1 MGFEK
6 IVFYAFSA
14 IMIIAALAVVSL
26 RHSVKAVLS
35 LVVCFFAAAAIWM
48 MLEAEFLSVSLILVY
63 VGAVMVLFLFVVMM
77 LDVDY
82 AAIKQGFTRYLP
94 IGVIAVLA
102 FFGAMYLLIHSGIF
116 NAQNV
121 PVPAPHPADYSNIR
135 ELGLL
140 MYTQYFYPFELAAII
155 LLVAI
160 IAAISLTFRG
170 TKQRKV
176 QNVAE
181 QVKTRKSDRL
191 RVVKMAAEVPQ
202 KMEPA
207 PEVENKEEEK

>member
-1 MGFEK
+1 MGLEH
-6 IVFYAFSA
+6 IIFYAFSA
-14 IMIIAALAVVSL
+14 LLIIAALAVVTL
-26 RHSVKAVLS
+26 KHSVKAVLS

-82 AAIKQGFTRYLP
+82 AAIKQGFTSYLP
-94 IGVIAVLA
+94 IGIVAVLA

-121 PVPAPHPADYSNIR
+121 PVPAPHPADYSNIK
-135 ELGLL
+135 ELGSI

-160 IAAISLTFRG
+160 IAAISLAFRG
-170 TKQRKV
+170 TKHRKI
-176 QNVAE
+176 QKVAE

-191 RVVKMAAEVPQ
+191 RIVKMDAEV
-202 KMEPA
+202 EPK
-207 PEVENKEEEK
+207 PVVESKSENEVEEK